1 MNVRTKTDVTEET
14 RQREPLTR
22 DRIIE
27 AALRV
32 MDAESLEAVTMRRI
46 GRELGVE
53 AMSLY
58 NHVEDKDD
66 ILEGVTER
74 VMNEFEFPPST
85 GDWAEDAREMA
96 REWRRLLGLHPSVCQ
111 LLAERHK
118 PLDGLATF
126 RAMDSALGVLR
137 RAGMSA
143 RDAAQAFNALGRLHP
158 GLRDDGAGA
167 DARQRRRSCSGARP
181 RHGRAAGLRARQR
194 DGVLP
199 LLRGLHDG
207 PAVRLRA
214 GSDDPR
220 DPGRASTGPSP
231 QPSRRPSSAPMRP
244 NVSSASPRSSSV

>member
-1 MNVRTKTDVTEET
+1 MNVRTKTEVTEEA
-14 RQREPLTR
+14 RHREPLTR

-32 MDAESLEAVTMRRI
+32 MDAEGLEAVTMRRI

-74 VMNEFEFPPST
+74 VMNEFEFPTST
-85 GDWAEDAREMA
+85 GDWADDARAMS
-96 REWRRLLGLHPSVCQ
+96 REWRRLLDLHPSVCQ

-137 RAGMSA
+137 RAGLSA
-143 RDAAQAFNALGRLHP
+143 LDAAQAFNALGSYILGFVMMEQ
-158 GLRDDGAGA
+158 GLMLGNDDDDHARGHDLAIDALEGSGLVNVMECLPHFADCTTDQQFDFGLDLMIRGIQAGV
-167 DARQRRRSCSGARP
+167 
-181 RHGRAAGLRARQR
+181 
-194 DGVLP
+194 DG
-199 LLRGLHDG
+199 
-207 PAVRLRA
+207 
-214 GSDDPR
+214 S
-220 DPGRASTGPSP
+220 
-231 QPSRRPSSAPMRP
+231 
-244 NVSSASPRSSSV
+244 